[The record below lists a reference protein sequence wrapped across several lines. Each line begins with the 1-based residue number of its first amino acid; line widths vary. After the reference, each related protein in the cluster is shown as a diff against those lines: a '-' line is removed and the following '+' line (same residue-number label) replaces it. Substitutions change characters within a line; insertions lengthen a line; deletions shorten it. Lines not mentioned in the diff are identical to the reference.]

1 MNSLDFQPSKLK
13 PIEAMMSVM
22 NIMCGNVEY
31 ECAFAAFEH
40 WNSVRDGRNIFEQLG
55 K

>member
-1 MNSLDFQPSKLK
+1 MNSLYFQPSKLK
-13 PIEAMMSVM
+13 PLEGMMNVM

-31 ECAFAAFEH
+31 ECAFAAIDHFE
-40 WNSVRDGRNIFEQLG
+40 SVRDGRDIFEHLG